1 MSTLSHFT
9 SRFARSLRLCDCVIA
24 CLLTHSQNATTT
36 PSDSEV
42 QNFFV
47 KSCGFCVLCFGVSVF
62 RFCVLVFVLRFGFV
76 FVFAFCVCVL
86 CFGLRFVFWFVFCV
100 FVLCFRFSFCV
111 SVFRF
116 VFAF

>member
-76 FVFAFCVCVL
+76 FVFAFCVLVC
-86 CFGLRFVFWFVFCV
+86 
-100 FVLCFRFSFCV
+100 VLCFRFVFSFFVLCFCFSFCV
-111 SVFRF
+111 CVLN
-116 VFAF
+116 